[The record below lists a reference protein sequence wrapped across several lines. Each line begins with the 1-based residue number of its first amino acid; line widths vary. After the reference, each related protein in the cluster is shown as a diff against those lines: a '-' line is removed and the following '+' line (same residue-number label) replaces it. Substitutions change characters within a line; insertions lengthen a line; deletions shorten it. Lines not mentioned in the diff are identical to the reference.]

1 MEECMSHEEA
11 VRNFYDSAA
20 HCYESIMGHTWHHGD
35 PSAEAKGLSVL
46 ESCQL
51 LEQEIVKLA
60 QLAPGKRAL
69 DFGSGVGGPTTYM
82 AKVSGAAFVGVSNN
96 ALLTERASA
105 LAAKL
110 AVPEASFLTI
120 ADEDYK
126 QFPQFAEA
134 SLDAVTFYESVCHLP
149 DKAAFFK
156 AAFRLLKPGGRLVG
170 IDWLQRP
177 FGENVTE
184 EQIMKY
190 MAPVNDLICIPWHGT
205 VESYKAL
212 IEQAG
217 FTVTIAPDMFQGQEC
232 WGSTPDAERPQWQGY
247 EGPDEERFRK
257 GKEALDAARGA
268 GVFTVGMFAATK
280 PA

>member
-1 MEECMSHEEA
+1 MSHEQA
-11 VRNFYDSAA
+11 VRTFYDSAA

-35 PSAEAKGLSVL
+35 PSAEAQGRSVL
-46 ESCQL
+46 ECCQL
-51 LEQEIVKLA
+51 LEEDVVKLA

-82 AKVSGAAFVGVSNN
+82 AKVSGASLVGVSNN
-96 ALLTERASA
+96 ALLTQRASA
-105 LAAKL
+105 LAETL
-110 AVPEASFLTI
+110 GVPQATFLTI

-126 QFPQFAEA
+126 QFPQFPEA

-156 AAFRLLKPGGRLVG
+156 AAYRILKPGGRLVG

-177 FGENVTE
+177 FGANVTE
-184 EQIMKY
+184 EQIMKF
-190 MAPVNDLICIPWHGT
+190 MGPVNDLICIPWHGT
-205 VESYKAL
+205 LDSYRAL

-217 FTVTIAPDMFQGQEC
+217 FTVTTSRDLFEGKEC
-232 WGSTPDAERPQWQGY
+232 WGSTPDTERPQWLGY

-280 PA
+280 PG

>member
-1 MEECMSHEEA
+1 MSHEEA
-11 VRNFYDSAA
+11 VRTFYDSAA

-60 QLAPGKRAL
+60 QLTPGKRAL

-82 AKVSGAAFVGVSNN
+82 AKVSGAAFTGVSNN
-96 ALLTERASA
+96 ALLTQRASA
-105 LAAKL
+105 LASEL
-110 AVPEASFLTI
+110 AVPQATFLTI

-126 QFPQFAEA
+126 QFPQFPEA

-156 AAFRLLKPGGRLVG
+156 AAYRILKPGGRLVG

-177 FGENVTE
+177 FGENVSE
-184 EQIMKY
+184 AQIMKF
-190 MAPVNDLICIPWHGT
+190 MTPVNELICIPWHGT
-205 VESYKAL
+205 VESYEAL

-217 FTVTIAPDMFQGQEC
+217 FTVTISRDMFEGQEC
-232 WGSTPDAERPQWQGY
+232 WGSTPDTERPQWLGY

-280 PA
+280 PG

>member
-1 MEECMSHEEA
+1 MSHEEA
-11 VRNFYDSAA
+11 VRAFYDSAA

-51 LEQEIVKLA
+51 LEEEVVRLA
-60 QLAPGKRAL
+60 HLGPGKRAL

-82 AKVSGAAFVGVSNN
+82 AKTSGAAFVGVSNN
-96 ALLTERASA
+96 ALLTQRASA

-110 AVPEASFLTI
+110 AVPQATFLTI

-126 QFPQFAEA
+126 QFPQFSES

-156 AAFRLLKPGGRLVG
+156 AAYRVLKPGGRLVG

-177 FGENVTE
+177 FGENVSE
-184 EQIMKY
+184 AQIMKF
-190 MAPVNDLICIPWHGT
+190 MGPVNELICIPWHGT
-205 VESYKAL
+205 VESYQAL

-217 FTVTIAPDMFQGQEC
+217 FTVTISRDLFQGQEC
-232 WGSTPDAERPQWQGY
+232 WGSTPDTERPQWLGY

-268 GVFTVGMFAATK
+268 GVFTVGLFAATK
-280 PA
+280 PG